1 MNTLKSHILSQE
13 NKNRRNFILLI
24 LALILVEYLYQGNDL
39 VRKWIETNEFLGHFF
54 QALIFL
60 FTGFVLIALGRF
72 IVLRFYLN
80 RKIESAVQPNFVLG
94 INRISVLLNVFV
106 ILITLMLAFGI
117 KPLEFLTS
125 ITIVAAA
132 IAILTKDYITGII
145 NGLII
150 MFSDQIAVGDKIKIG
165 NHLGFVQDITLI
177 NLVIKDNSNN
187 LVIIPNI
194 QALNLDVVNY
204 SKGKT
209 YQIVFTSELDIKE
222 EEAISKIPEKITGI
236 LEKYGSQVE
245 IEGFVFSVLERKK
258 DSFLVRVQFPL
269 LSAYQELET
278 AITQEINQALI
289 YWNDEKGK
297 A

>member
-1 MNTLKSHILSQE
+1 MNTLKSRILSQE
-13 NKNRRNFILLI
+13 NKNRRNFFLLLLGLI
-24 LALILVEYLYQGNDL
+24 LIEYLYQGNPF
-39 VRKWIETNEFLGHFF
+39 VQNWIERNEFLAHLF

-60 FTGFVLIALGRF
+60 FTGFVVISLARF

-80 RKIESAVQPNFVLG
+80 RKGESEVQPNFVLG
-94 INRISVLLNVFV
+94 INRISVLLNTFV

-165 NHLGFVQDITLI
+165 NHLGFVQDVTLI
-177 NLVIKDNSNN
+177 NLVLKDSADN
-187 LVIIPNI
+187 LVTIPNI

-204 SKGKT
+204 SRGRT
-209 YQIVFTSELDIKE
+209 YQLVFSAEYDLKE
-222 EEAISKIPEKITGI
+222 EAVIRILPGKARKILQNHSKE
-236 LEKYGSQVE
+236 VE
-245 IEGFVFSVLERKK
+245 LEGFVFSVIDRKK
-258 DSFLVRVQFPL
+258 DSFAIRLQFPVL
-269 LSAYQELET
+269 TAHRDIEHALS
-278 AITQEINQALI
+278 QEINHLLI
-289 YWNDEKGK
+289 HWNEQNGE